1 MDEVRAAIQKWLPFA
16 ESYEPFPSLA
26 ERSFVY
32 YRIYVFITVFTL
44 MTTLFFMLLMEISW
58 KLGVFYMESAI
69 GRNAYRIQGVHNQ
82 ER

>member
-1 MDEVRAAIQKWLPFA
+1 MDEVRAEIQKRFPFA

-32 YRIYVFITVFTL
+32 YRIYVFITVF
-44 MTTLFFMLLMEISW
+44 TLFFMLLMEISW